1 MYNKTIIRF
10 GFCDILNNQGLGECY
25 HPRPSA
31 RLITLTS
38 TLKKKSQK
46 TSSNNC
52 LLSAGA
58 VMLLLRLEYKTNVIC
73 HNVNTKNLKF
83 ARRDRPHILAS
94 HRCEAFENSLH
105 IVIAQWREFFQG
117 FYTQKMIFISIN
129 IHSFYVADKVRFS
142 TGKMCKLSRTLY
154 KGQLIQFAR
163 IPLVRFLR
171 YQNCVKVIRFSM
183 AA

>member
-25 HPRPSA
+25 HPRLSA

-105 IVIAQWREFFQG
+105 IVIAPVKRILSG
-117 FYTQKMIFISIN
+117 ILHSKNDFYQHKYT
-129 IHSFYVADKVRFS
+129 
-142 TGKMCKLSRTLY
+142 
-154 KGQLIQFAR
+154 
-163 IPLVRFLR
+163 
-171 YQNCVKVIRFSM
+171 
-183 AA
+183 